1 MRQRPSVSDI
11 PDAWIPQRSTPLH
24 PNAPSIPEA
33 WIPRPPRGMQQQ
45 TGPRGGPGG
54 PGGFGGPREFGGP
67 GGPRGFGG
75 PGGFGGPRGFGGFG
89 GPGGPR
95 GFGGPGGPR
104 GFGGPGG
111 PGGPRGPRGFG
122 GPNMNVQPTSSS
134 TEIPDAWIPS
144 KVPDFVQFQNEPF
157 SPFRNPHAPKRPVV
171 SPVVTKDSTSP
182 IVQNTPITL
191 STLLE
196 TIEDPIETNY
206 SETIS
211 MLQNLEQGTY
221 DDVRDIIENPTGSL
235 TIHKGNETL
244 ESEESEES
252 EYEEIEVEVTDDDAD
267 E

>member
-54 PGGFGGPREFGGP
+54 PGGFGGPRE
-67 GGPRGFGG
+67 
-75 PGGFGGPRGFGGFG
+75 
-89 GPGGPR
+89 
-95 GFGGPGGPR
+95 FGGPGGPR